1 MLLSKMKLCPFQSFR
16 MVEILKLGTK
26 ILGAKISL
34 NETLTKSQGM
44 HKTLKVKTEDSGKR
58 SFRKSGPG

>member
-1 MLLSKMKLCPFQSFR
+1 